1 MAERK
6 KAVAG
11 GIGPWAGRAAHSPVG
26 NAAPVSVVAP
36 AAVVAAAPTPSA
48 SRAKHPLRDLP
59 RFRPP
64 AFDEAAGLPCPD
76 SPGSTPRDHGEDD
89 EVLAEPPRSVA
100 AEASFRPPVLVPAE
114 EGTAASGS
122 LHDSAESQRGNG
134 ASAYAVGSVV
144 EYKSRSSG
152 LWILA
157 RVEGYDE
164 TTQVYRLDVQPN
176 ARPERIRPRSGS
188 QGAEAEASGRHQ
200 QPQQAVLSAQGP
212 PAGARSPLQPPSAA
226 VPSARGCSV
235 SPPAAHE
242 DLPSASQELAA
253 EAQDLRRQCSW
264 LQAANEVL
272 RDQLLQETD
281 MKDRFYQDLADYRE
295 QLQMALPYLPPH
307 LASQIRLRE
316 TPR

>member
-1 MAERK
+1 M
-6 KAVAG
+6 
-11 GIGPWAGRAAHSPVG
+11 
-26 NAAPVSVVAP
+26 
-36 AAVVAAAPTPSA
+36 PSA
-48 SRAKHPLRDLP
+48 GTLSA
-59 RFRPP
+59 RPN
-64 AFDEAAGLPCPD
+64 LQ
-76 SPGSTPRDHGEDD
+76 GSK
-89 EVLAEPPRSVA
+89 
-100 AEASFRPPVLVPAE
+100 
-114 EGTAASGS
+114 GTAASGS

-188 QGAEAEASGRHQ
+188 QGAEAEASGRRQ